1 MIDSVKR
8 MKEEFLNT
16 KKNVNENMKSKMRKV
31 TKSGEKVQQIF
42 NVYKNNTSEKM
53 SGVEVMLN
61 RNVDKIKSLATL
73 ICEFDE
79 EEEESSS
86 EYGDD

>member
-1 MIDSVKR
+1 MYHLEHISIARKILMIPI
-8 MKEEFLNT
+8 T
-16 KKNVNENMKSKMRKV
+16 PV
-31 TKSGEKVQQIF
+31 TQLTQ
-42 NVYKNNTSEKM
+42 NTSKKM